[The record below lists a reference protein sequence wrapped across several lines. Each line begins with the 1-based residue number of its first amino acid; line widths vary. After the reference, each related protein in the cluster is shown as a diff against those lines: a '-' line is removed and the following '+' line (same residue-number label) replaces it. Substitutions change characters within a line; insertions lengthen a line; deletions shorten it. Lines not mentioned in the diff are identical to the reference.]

1 MIERHMT
8 LTAGDANLER
18 RSEVLLREK
27 KTPASIIPPMNM
39 NIMGIEAVGS
49 RHIHIWLLIGSG
61 VIAAGQIGK
70 AIISLPLIRSEMA
83 VGFDFAGLIVAIF
96 ATLGAA
102 IGIAAGAVVGRLG
115 VRRALI
121 GGMAVIGFGNLI
133 SAGAENEL
141 VLLAARIVEGVGFF
155 GAVLA
160 IPTILAQIIKPT
172 ERDFVMG
179 VWSAYLPAGIMLML
193 CVGPFL
199 PAIGWRTL
207 WLANAVLAA
216 AWSLLLALYA
226 PTIPRRPNAS
236 RPRFLTDVVRVVRE
250 PRCILLAFTFFTYSC
265 QIFSIAFALPLLL
278 TSAHGMSLGNA
289 GLLSA
294 LVLAVSTVGHVS
306 SGFSLRAGVPI
317 WGNLAVAFGF
327 FAISAFAIY
336 CGSLPP
342 IAVALVA
349 GLALGIGGLA
359 PGALYAAVPRAAP
372 TPELVPPTI
381 GLVQQASN
389 LGQFAGPL
397 GLGIWVE
404 HLSWYSAPV
413 LVVPVALLGL
423 LAAFVTRKMASEVK

>member
-8 LTAGDANLER
+8 LTAGDANLET
-18 RSEVLLREK
+18 RSEVLLRQK
-27 KTPASIIPPMNM
+27 KIPASIIPPMN
-39 NIMGIEAVGS
+39 IMGVEAVGS

-102 IGIAAGAVVGRLG
+102 IGIAAGVVVGRLG

-133 SAGAENEL
+133 GAAAENEL

-179 VWSAYLPAGIMLML
+179 VWSAYMPAGIMLML

-199 PAIGWRTL
+199 PAIAWRTL

-216 AWSLLLALYA
+216 AWLLLLALYA

-236 RPRFLTDVVRVVRE
+236 GLRFLTDVVRVVRE
-250 PRCILLAFTFFTYSC
+250 PRCILLAFAFFTYSC
-265 QIFSIAFALPLLL
+265 QIFSLAFALPLLL

-294 LVLAVSTVGHVS
+294 LVLAVSTVGRLLRLLVARRRSDLGQS
-306 SGFSLRAGVPI
+306 SGSIRLLRDLSLCHLLWFASADSGSIGRRARAWNRGTCAWRSLRCRPTG
-317 WGNLAVAFGF
+317 
-327 FAISAFAIY
+327 SADPRVSATNNWVSTTGKRSWPVRRSI
-336 CGSLPP
+336 
-342 IAVALVA
+342 
-349 GLALGIGGLA
+349 GIGDMG
-359 PGALYAAVPRAAP
+359 RAS
-372 TPELVPPTI
+372 ELV
-381 GLVQQASN
+381 
-389 LGQFAGPL
+389 
-397 GLGIWVE
+397 
-404 HLSWYSAPV
+404 
-413 LVVPVALLGL
+413 
-423 LAAFVTRKMASEVK
+423 